1 MTPKTRGRPS
11 LYREEFAEQ
20 ARKLCLLGATDQ
32 KLADFFEIE
41 VRTIYDWKRTKPE
54 FSQAIARGKML
65 ADAEVA
71 AKLYERACGYPHGAI
86 KIYRA
91 DDGSVIKVPY
101 TVEYPPDT
109 TAASLWLRNR
119 QPRLWRD
126 KHEIDVADAGE
137 RWPARPFWVG
147 TTKGPPHQ
155 CHGAPHPPPVPETQ
169 ETVALHSKI
178 ATVVWRPQRRTI
190 GST

>member
-1 MTPKTRGRPS
+1 MTTRTRGRPS

-32 KLADFFEIE
+32 ELADFFEID

-71 AKLYERACGYPHGAI
+71 AKLYERACGYTHGAI

-91 DDGSVIKVPY
+91 DDGSVIKVP
-101 TVEYPPDT
+101 
-109 TAASLWLRNR
+109 
-119 QPRLWRD
+119 
-126 KHEIDVADAGE
+126 
-137 RWPARPFWVG
+137 
-147 TTKGPPHQ
+147 
-155 CHGAPHPPPVPETQ
+155 
-169 ETVALHSKI
+169 
-178 ATVVWRPQRRTI
+178 
-190 GST
+190 